1 MTTPFQRTKALVR
14 TKELLQRLSSL
25 GDDAGPLAL
34 AAEAE
39 ALLRHF
45 PTLADIEAAH
55 KAVPEL
61 YGPVPPFDRY
71 TPNPEILGIL
81 DAASQAGERE

>member
-1 MTTPFQRTKALVR
+1 MTSPFERTRSLVL

-25 GDDAGPLAL
+25 GFDTVPPSIS
-34 AAEAE
+34 AEAGR
-39 ALLRHF
+39 LLRDY

-61 YGPVPPFDRY
+61 YGPVPPFQRDIA
-71 TPNPEILGIL
+71 NPQILGIL
-81 DAASQAGERE
+81 DAAQAGERE